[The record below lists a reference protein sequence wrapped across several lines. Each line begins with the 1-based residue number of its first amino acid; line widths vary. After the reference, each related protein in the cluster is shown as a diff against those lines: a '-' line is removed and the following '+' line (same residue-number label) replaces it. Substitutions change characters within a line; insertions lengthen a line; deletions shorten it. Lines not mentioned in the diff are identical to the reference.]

1 MKKFLN
7 KFSGKSSTV
16 IWILA
21 SVCGILSFIYY
32 LSTGTEI
39 IVAFI
44 SAIVV
49 LFLSMLAIS
58 VVAGVILGAIE
69 LIFPES
75 RTQFPM
81 SNQMTACK
89 KNASMLSE
97 RTTTYQIL
105 QSWQPVTRI
114 GEKPEKLLQIR
125 DMPAAGCIGS
135 SILTS
140 RSFWFGK

>member
-69 LIFPES
+69 LIFS
-75 RTQFPM
+75 RKSHTVPDEQPNDSMQEERFDVVGTHYYL
-81 SNQMTACK
+81 SNIA
-89 KNASMLSE
+89 
-97 RTTTYQIL
+97 
-105 QSWQPVTRI
+105 
-114 GEKPEKLLQIR
+114 KL
-125 DMPAAGCIGS
+125 A
-135 SILTS
+135 TS
-140 RSFWFGK
+140 NPDWRKTGKALANQ